1 MATYG
6 YPIDDVL
13 EELLHTI
20 QQSPITLLEA
30 PPGAGKSTVVPLALL
45 QHSELINKKI
55 LLLEPRRVAAKSVA
69 ARLAENLGEEVG
81 QTVGYRIRQDT
92 KISKQ
97 TRIEVVTEG
106 VLTRLMQQD
115 NSLEEYGVL
124 LLDEFHERSL
134 HGDVGLAMSREIQ
147 SLLREDLKIVIMS
160 ATIDAQELSSLMN
173 QAPIVRSE
181 GKMFPIIY
189 KYISPDKQSS
199 LPEQTRRALA
209 QILKEESEGDI
220 LVFLPTIR
228 DIQILA
234 ESLESDL
241 PALAITPLYGELSIK
256 EQEAALKPNAQGL
269 RKIVLAT
276 SIAET
281 SLTIQGIR
289 IVLDTGFSRVTRFDP
304 NAGLSRLVTERVTL
318 DAATQRA
325 GRAGRLGPGIAYRLW
340 PEAVQ
345 HQLIPKR
352 TPEILEADLIP
363 LVLELAHWGITD
375 ATSLPWVTPPPTGNW
390 NQAKNVLIRL
400 QALDSKG
407 SITEKGK
414 KLAQKNTHP
423 RLANLLVEATT
434 LQKQSLAADIV
445 ALLEERD
452 PFKNNRSTSLVERIH
467 ALQLQREN
475 KKGPLDYVTFQR
487 IEKAKTQWLQTSDK
501 SSSNFHPDDVGFLLA
516 MAFPERI
523 AKRMDNQSNR
533 YKLANGRV
541 AVLPENDI
549 LSTEEWIV
557 ISSMDAGFGE
567 GRIFMAAPVNP
578 DDLTYFFEEKETV
591 HWDAQKEKIIAQKEI
606 RIGHLLVKAQALPQ
620 ITEEKKQDI
629 FLQLLKSEGERW
641 LPWNETT
648 DQWQA
653 RILSLRTWQIDYPW
667 PDVSTEA
674 LLETIEEWMPLYLNQ
689 VKRVDDF
696 AKLNLPE
703 ILNNSI
709 SWEMQQKLAS
719 DAPTHI
725 DVPSGSSIRLEYKS
739 DGSAPILSVRLQELF
754 GLADTPTVNNGKIKV
769 LLHMLSP
776 GYKPVQVTQDLK
788 NFWNTT
794 YSEVKKELKNRY
806 PKHSWPDDPWTAE
819 AVRGVKRKNNG

>member
-1 MATYG
+1 MTKFG

-13 EELLHTI
+13 DELLNCI
-20 QQSPITLLEA
+20 QHHPITLLEA

-45 QHSELINKKI
+45 QDSSFSQKKI

-69 ARLAENLGEEVG
+69 ARLAENLKEEVG

-97 TRIEVVTEG
+97 TKIEVVTEG
-106 VLTRLMQQD
+106 VLSRLMQQD
-115 NSLEEYGVL
+115 NSLEEYGIL

-147 SLLREDLKIVIMS
+147 QLLREDLRIVIMS
-160 ATIDAQELSSLMN
+160 ATMDTQELASLMN
-173 QAPIVRSE
+173 NAPIVRSE
-181 GKMFPIIY
+181 GKMFPITY
-189 KYISPDKQSS
+189 KYINPDKQSS
-199 LPEQTRRALA
+199 LSEQTRRALA

-228 DIQILA
+228 DIQVLT
-234 ESLESDL
+234 ETLQNDL
-241 PALAITPLYGELSIK
+241 PSFAITPLYGELSIK
-256 EQEAALKPNAQGL
+256 EQEAALKPHAQGL

-289 IVLDTGFSRVTRFDP
+289 IVLDTGYSRVTRFDP

-345 HQLIPKR
+345 HQLISKR
-352 TPEILEADLIP
+352 TPEILEAELCP
-363 LVLELAHWGITD
+363 LVLELALWGIKDFNT
-375 ATSLPWVTPPPTGNW
+375 LPWVTPPPIGNW
-390 NQAKNVLIRL
+390 NQAKNVLIGL
-400 QALDSKG
+400 GALDKKG
-407 SITEKGK
+407 AITEKGK
-414 KLAQKNTHP
+414 QLAQKNTHP
-423 RLANLLVEATT
+423 RLANLLVEASNHKKAG
-434 LQKQSLAADIV
+434 LGADIV

-452 PFKNNRSTSLVERIH
+452 PFKNNRSVSIVERIT
-467 ALQLQREN
+467 ALQHQREN
-475 KKGPLDYVTFQR
+475 KKGVIDYATFQR
-487 IEKAKTQWLQTSDK
+487 IEKSRSQWLNASDK
-501 SSSNFHPDDVGFLLA
+501 SSYTFHPDEAGFLLA

-523 AKRMDNQSNR
+523 AKRMENQSNR

-541 AVLPENDI
+541 AVMPENDA

-557 ISSMDAGFGE
+557 VSSMDAGLGE
-567 GRIFMAAPVNP
+567 GRIFMAAPLNP
-578 DDLTYFFEEKETV
+578 EDVSILFEEKETV
-591 HWDAQKEKIIAQKEI
+591 HWDAQKEKIVAQKET

-620 ITEEKKQDI
+620 INEDKKKDI

-641 LPWNETT
+641 LPWNDTT
-648 DQWQA
+648 EQWQA
-653 RILSLRTWQIDYPW
+653 RILSLRLWQQDDAW
-667 PDVSTEA
+667 PDVSTDA
-674 LLETIEEWMPLYLNQ
+674 LLESIEEWMPLYLNQ
-689 VKRVDDF
+689 IKRVDDF

-703 ILNNSI
+703 ILNNI
-709 SWEMQQKLAS
+709 LSWEMQQKLLS

-725 DVPSGSSIRLEYKS
+725 NVPSGSSIRLEYKS

-754 GLADTPTVNNGKIKV
+754 GLADTPTVNNGKVKV

>member
-1 MATYG
+1 MTTFG

-13 EELLHTI
+13 DELLNTI
-20 QQSPITLLEA
+20 QQHPITLLEA

-45 QHSELINKKI
+45 QHPELSQKKI

-69 ARLAENLGEEVG
+69 ARLAENLEEEVG

-92 KISKQ
+92 RISKQ
-97 TRIEVVTEG
+97 TKIEVVTEG
-106 VLTRLMQQD
+106 VLSRLMQQD
-115 NSLEEYGVL
+115 NSLEDYGIL

-147 SLLREDLKIVIMS
+147 QLLREDLKIVIMS

-173 QAPIVRSE
+173 NAPIVRSE
-181 GKMFPIIY
+181 GKMFPIAY
-189 KYISPDKQSS
+189 KYLQPDKQSS

-228 DIQILA
+228 DIQVLA
-234 ESLESDL
+234 ESLENDL
-241 PALAITPLYGELSIK
+241 PELAVTPLYGELTIK
-256 EQEAALKPNAQGL
+256 EQEAALKPHAHGR

-345 HQLIPKR
+345 HQLVPKR
-352 TPEILEADLIP
+352 TPEIVEADLCP
-363 LVLELAHWGITD
+363 LVLELAVWGITD
-375 ATSLPWVTPPPTGNW
+375 FTSLPWVTPPPVGNW
-390 NQAKNVLIRL
+390 GQAKSVLVRL
-400 QALDSKG
+400 GALDNKG

-414 KLAQKNTHP
+414 HLAQKNTHP
-423 RLANLLVEATT
+423 RLANLLVEAA
-434 LQKQSLAADIV
+434 QHNKSSLAADIV

-452 PFKNNRSTSLVERIH
+452 PFKNNRSISLVDRLK
-467 ALQLQREN
+467 ALQHQRST
-475 KKGPLDYVTFQR
+475 KKGAIEYATFQR
-487 IEKAKTQWLQTSDK
+487 IEKSRSQWLSTSEK
-501 SSSNFHPDDVGFLLA
+501 SDYTFHPDDVGFLLA

-523 AKRMDNQSNR
+523 AKRMENHSSR

-541 AVLPENDI
+541 AVMPENDAM
-549 LSTEEWIV
+549 STEEWIV

-567 GRIFMAAPVNP
+567 GRIFMAAPLNP
-578 DDLTYFFEEKETV
+578 EDVSNFFEEKETV
-591 HWDAQKEKIIAQKEI
+591 HWDTQKEKIVAQKET

-620 ITEEKKQDI
+620 INEEKKQDI
-629 FLQLLKSEGERW
+629 FLQLLISEGERW

-648 DQWQA
+648 EQWQA
-653 RILSLRTWQIDYPW
+653 RILSLRHWQQDEAW
-667 PDVSTEA
+667 PNVSTDA
-674 LLETIEEWMPLYLNQ
+674 LLESVEEWIPLYLNQ
-689 VKRVDDF
+689 VKRVEDF

-709 SWEMQQKLAS
+709 SWELQQKLAS

-725 DVPSGSSIRLEYKS
+725 DVPSGSSIRLEYKT

-754 GLADTPTVNNGKIKV
+754 GLADTPTVNNGKVKV